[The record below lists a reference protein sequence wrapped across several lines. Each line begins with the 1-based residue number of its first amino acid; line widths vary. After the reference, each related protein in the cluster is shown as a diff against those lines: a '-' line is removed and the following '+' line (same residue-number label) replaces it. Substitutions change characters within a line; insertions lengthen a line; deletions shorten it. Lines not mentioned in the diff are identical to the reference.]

1 MNTKLFPTPAEKLQL
16 AALAA
21 ARPRRRFPRSGVVHY
36 RPDVSDQMDFVRG
49 SPALA
54 VPSEHVAW
62 MVKGAVGLFDLS
74 ALKAKSSP
82 LGRHGIS
89 PEHLLGAWLLGSL
102 EGTHS
107 ASALERRIE
116 TDAAYRLVCGG
127 QPISASSLRNFRRK
141 NLLLL
146 NGCFDRTLELAQERG
161 YLDLQQ
167 AAVDS
172 VRIEADAAGASIRT
186 ATRSGKLV
194 KELSAK
200 DTSEMTDEQRGRHEK
215 RLEKHRAAV
224 EHCQQ
229 TNVTNYSETDPLA
242 ALMKFPHGGS
252 KPGHRL
258 TTAVAG
264 AAVRFCLAFYISSAP
279 TDHGLLGPALEALRS
294 RLRRIGIPDSE
305 LIRLAADAGFSNEDD
320 ISVAFANDLNVD
332 VTLAQSSFAG
342 AGDVGPS
349 GMFGKARF
357 KIEGD
362 KCTCPAGTLMR
373 GPYKDDGDFVKWFG
387 VGCGSCPLRKQ
398 CTTADA
404 RKIKHNPVTAR
415 QRDELRTRMQRD
427 ERKAFY
433 SKRSAVVESMYSVVE
448 DTMGFRRVSSR
459 HPGTTQAETVLK
471 LVAYNLSRL
480 WAADAAARKTTRT
493 AKAGASE
500 GCAPSGDGAS
510 ADSCESAVFLSLLDV
525 SDWPLELLDAVLDFT
540 LALQA
545 SNSANPPAADTN
557 AQSRS

>member
-36 RPDVSDQMDFVRG
+36 RTDVSDQLDFVRG

-62 MVKGAVGLFDLS
+62 MVKGSVGLFDLS

-107 ASALERRIE
+107 ASALEKRIE

-146 NGCFDRTLELAQERG
+146 NSCFDRTLEVAHERG

-186 ATRSGKLV
+186 AARSGKLV

-200 DTSEMTDEQRGRHEK
+200 DTSEMTEEQCGRHEK

-224 EHCQQ
+224 KHCEE

-258 TTAVAG
+258 TTAAAG

-349 GMFGKARF
+349 GMFGKGRF

-362 KCTCPAGTLMR
+362 QCICPAGTKMR
-373 GPYKDDGDFVKWFG
+373 GPTKDEGDFVKWLG
-387 VGCGSCPLRKQ
+387 VGCGECPLRKQ
-398 CTTADA
+398 CTTTEA
-404 RKIKHNPVTAR
+404 RKIKHNPVTAHK
-415 QRDELRTRMQRD
+415 RDELRTRMQGE
-427 ERKAFY
+427 ERKALY
-433 SKRSAVVESMYSVVE
+433 SKRPAVVESMYSVVE
-448 DTMGFRRVSSR
+448 DTMGFRRASSR
-459 HPGTTQAETVLK
+459 HPGTTQSETVLK

-480 WAADAAARKTTRT
+480 WVADAAVRKAARTV
-493 AKAGASE
+493 KAGA
-500 GCAPSGDGAS
+500 GDGAAPSGAGPLPDNRNAS
-510 ADSCESAVFLSLLDV
+510 AFLWLFDV
-525 SDWPLELLDAVLDFT
+525 SDWPLALVDAVLDFT

-545 SNSANPPAADTN
+545 LNSADPPAARTN
-557 AQSRS
+557 S